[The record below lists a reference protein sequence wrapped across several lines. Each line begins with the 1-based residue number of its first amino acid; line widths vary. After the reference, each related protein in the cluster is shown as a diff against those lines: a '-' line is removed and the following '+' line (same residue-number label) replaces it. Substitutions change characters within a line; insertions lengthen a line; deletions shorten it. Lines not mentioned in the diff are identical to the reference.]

1 MDEVQQVAALLERMG
16 AGGAQAEVMAKQLI
30 KRAGQ
35 ISEERGIDRVA
46 ALAELLELVRS
57 GREGETYEGQ

>member
-35 ISEERGIDRVA
+35 ISQERGIDRVA
-46 ALAELLELVRS
+46 ALAELLRLVRS